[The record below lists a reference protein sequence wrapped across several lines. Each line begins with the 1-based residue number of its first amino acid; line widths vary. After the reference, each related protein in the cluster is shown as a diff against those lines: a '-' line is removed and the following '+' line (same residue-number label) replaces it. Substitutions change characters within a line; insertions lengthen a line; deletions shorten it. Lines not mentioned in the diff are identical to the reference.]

1 MSKRIFIS
9 YRREDSRGSAGR
21 LYDQLA
27 AYFGRDRIF
36 MDVDTIQPGL
46 DFVDAIEVA
55 VRETDVLIV
64 VIGSAWLNALD
75 ASGNRRLDN
84 PEDFVRLEIATALNQ
99 NIRVIPVLVE
109 GAMMPRSTDLPD
121 DLKPLARRNAIEISH
136 TRFHS
141 DTQRLIQALE
151 LTLEQIEAD
160 RIRKVKRSNA
170 EKLAAEKI
178 ETDRLAG
185 ERAEVERVAAQ
196 GAEIAAAPV
205 QKGKPAWRI
214 PAWIWIIVG
223 MILIVSIVIGIVPQL
238 SGVFAPI
245 VGDLS
250 NIYDVHGTNPDNST
264 YQGSVTISKSG
275 TDTYVLIWDISG
287 ITWHGNGTLSG
298 SKFVVDDEMFTNTYT
313 VNSDGSLEGNWTQIG
328 EPDYCPIPTVSAPP
342 PEPVLPERP
351 PEPADQSDTVAMADF
366 FTALQKWQ
374 DDVTIIQEEYKAEIE
389 NYQATAEAYK
399 ATVVVITDNCKPK
412 GISGSTNISG
422 TELLVPP
429 R

>member
-1 MSKRIFIS
+1 
-9 YRREDSRGSAGR
+9 
-21 LYDQLA
+21 
-27 AYFGRDRIF
+27 

-55 VRETDVLIV
+55 VRETNVLIV
-64 VIGSAWLNALD
+64 VIGSAWLNALND
-75 ASGNRRLDN
+75 SGIRRLDN

-109 GAMMPRSTDLPD
+109 GATMPRSTDLPD

-151 LTLEQIEAD
+151 LTLEQIEENRLLEAE
-160 RIRKVKRSNA
+160 RNRA

-178 ETDRLAG
+178 EADRLAR
-185 ERAEVERVAAQ
+185 ERAEVERVATERAKIEIQEAEKANAERVAAQ
-196 GAEIAAAPV
+196 RAEIAAAPV

-214 PAWIWIIVG
+214 LAWIWIIVG

-238 SGVFAPI
+238 SGMFAPT

-264 YQGSVTISKSG
+264 YQGSVAISKSG

-287 ITWHGNGTLSG
+287 ITWHGNGTLTG

-313 VNSDGSLEGNWTQIG
+313 VNFDGSLEGNWTQIG
-328 EPDYCPIPTVSAPP
+328 EAEYCPIPTVSAPP
-342 PEPVLPERP
+342 PEPVLPDRP
-351 PEPADQSDTVAMADF
+351 AEPADQSDTVAMADF
-366 FTALQKWQ
+366 FEAIKKWEA
-374 DDVTIIQEEYKAEIE
+374 DATIIQEEYKAEIE
-389 NYQATAEAYK
+389 NYQATAEAYQ
-399 ATVVVITDNCKPK
+399 ATVVVIKDNCKPK

-422 TELLVPP
+422 TELLVP
-429 R
+429 RR